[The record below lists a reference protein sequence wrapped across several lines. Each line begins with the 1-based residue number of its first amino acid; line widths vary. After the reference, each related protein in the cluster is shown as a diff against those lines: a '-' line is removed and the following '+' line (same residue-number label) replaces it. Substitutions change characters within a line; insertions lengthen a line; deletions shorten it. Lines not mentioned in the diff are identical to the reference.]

1 MMVRSV
7 WTGSASRAGSVY
19 RGNLGNPW
27 INPATESDVRSR
39 IRDLP
44 PTSSADRS
52 LLQGTGIW
60 RDVYGVLLQRRER
73 NDLQRALVS
82 RCQDHRRRSA
92 VEMSS

>member
-1 MMVRSV
+1 MPGQ
-7 WTGSASRAGSVY
+7 TQSASLH
-19 RGNLGNPW
+19 LGTGTKGPSLGDEFGYAEDPY
-27 INPATESDVRSR
+27 IHGKKVGEHA
-39 IRDLP
+39 
-44 PTSSADRS
+44 ADRS
-52 LLQGTGIW
+52 LLQSTGIW